1 MRTSA
6 RRDFA
11 IAGAIAVVE
20 VVGAAFAGTHQ
31 DTRLDFGVGG
41 ALLLVAGAVALGW
54 RVRHPVAVLFVAY
67 ATTLAYAVLG
77 YPEGPVYFSLIV
89 AFCTALLAGHRVVAW
104 ATIASGW
111 VTFLWLPPLLGTG
124 DAPSWAAAL
133 GLGAWLLVLA
143 TTTEIVRIGR
153 ERAVERRRAREE
165 EERLRTRDEQL
176 RIARELHDVVAHNL
190 SLINVQAGTALHL
203 IRRATGAGR
212 APRSARSRRPA
223 RTRSTSCAPSST
235 CSAPGRRAR
244 PAGPRP
250 PWPTSTSSSR
260 AAAPPASRSSSEV
273 ARDAGGRSPPG
284 RDRGV
289 PGGTGGADER
299 RAPRRRVAHGR
310 RPRLRARRARR
321 AGRRRR
327 PAGAPH
333 GATPT
338 GKGIVGHA
346 RAGRTRSAASS
357 RSAPWPT
364 AASACAPASPSR
376 RRREHARD
384 QGRARRRPGA
394 GARRVPGPPRRP
406 GRHRGR
412 RRSGRRRR
420 GGRGDPPATRPDV
433 VLMDIRM
440 PGARRARG
448 HPVASAT
455 TRRSTR
461 CGS

>member
-54 RVRHPVAVLFVAY
+54 RVRYPVAVLFVAY

-89 AFCTALLAGHRVVAW
+89 AFCTALLTGHRVVAW
-104 ATIASGW
+104 ATIVSGW
-111 VTFLWLPPLLGTG
+111 VTFLWLPPLFGTG

-203 IRRATGAGR
+203 IRERPERPRA
-212 APRSARSRRPA
+212 RSARSRRPA

-235 CSAPGRRAR
+235 CCAQDQSALPS
-244 PAGPRP
+244 GPRP
-250 PWPTSTSSSR
+250 LWPTSTSWWR
-260 AAAPPASRSSSEV
+260 AAAPPASRSSS
-273 ARDAGGRSPPG
+273 ASTGLGGRCPARSKL
-284 RDRGV
+284 RR
-289 PGGTGGADER
+289 TG
-299 RAPRRRVAHGR
+299 
-310 RPRLRARRARR
+310 
-321 AGRRRR
+321 
-327 PAGAPH
+327 
-333 GATPT
+333 
-338 GKGIVGHA
+338 
-346 RAGRTRSAASS
+346 
-357 RSAPWPT
+357 
-364 AASACAPASPSR
+364 SR
-376 RRREHARD
+376 RRR
-384 QGRARRRPGA
+384 
-394 GARRVPGPPRRP
+394 
-406 GRHRGR
+406 
-412 RRSGRRRR
+412 
-420 GGRGDPPATRPDV
+420 
-433 VLMDIRM
+433 
-440 PGARRARG
+440 
-448 HPVASAT
+448 
-455 TRRSTR
+455 
-461 CGS
+461 

>member
-54 RVRHPVAVLFVAY
+54 RVQHPVAVLFVAY

-89 AFCTALLAGHRVVAW
+89 AFCTALLTGHRVVAW
-104 ATIASGW
+104 ATIVSGW

-203 IRRATGAGR
+203 IRERPELAESALGAIKTASKDALDELRSLVDVLRAGPER
-212 APRSARSRRPA
+212 APLRPTPTLSDVDELVARSRAAGLPVELRVHGTRRPLPRPVETAAYRVAQEALTNVARHAAAA
-223 RTRSTSCAPSST
+223 RTVVDLDYELDALVVQVDDDG
-235 CSAPGRRAR
+235 PG
-244 PAGPRP
+244 
-250 PWPTSTSSSR
+250 
-260 AAAPPASRSSSEV
+260 APP
-273 ARDAGGRSPPG
+273 GGS
-284 RDRGV
+284 
-289 PGGTGGADER
+289 
-299 RAPRRRVAHGR
+299 
-310 RPRLRARRARR
+310 
-321 AGRRRR
+321 
-327 PAGAPH
+327 
-333 GATPT
+333 PT
-338 GKGIVGHA
+338 GKGIVGMRERVHA
-346 RAGRTRSAASS
+346 LGGELEVGTVDHRGFRV
-357 RSAPWPT
+357 
-364 AASACAPASPSR
+364 
-376 RRREHARD
+376 
-384 QGRARRRPGA
+384 RAR
-394 GARRVPGPPRRP
+394 
-406 GRHRGR
+406 
-412 RRSGRRRR
+412 
-420 GGRGDPPATRPDV
+420 
-433 VLMDIRM
+433 I
-440 PGARRARG
+440 
-448 HPVASAT
+448 PVEAAP
-455 TRRSTR
+455 
-461 CGS
+461 